1 MGQGANKWGIWG
13 WKHGQY
19 GMCYGKE
26 ETWTCEVELNC
37 VCEKLNSVLLED
49 ERCVKGRMINV
60 SRGKQE

>member
-1 MGQGANKWGIWG
+1 
-13 WKHGQY
+13 
-19 GMCYGKE
+19 MCYGKE